1 MKGLQVDLTF
11 SGAHSD
17 HEPQI
22 IEFAKTAKDKEIT
35 GKDSE
40 AVVFS
45 KKIIEA
51 LDDKAKKH
59 NAENL
64 RQVSVS
70 QLINVYKGGVQ
81 SEATKDKTSNQLAM
95 ARVNMFLKMVGE
107 GKIKDAFKRAD
118 VIKSYGSI
126 DVYSHFEPSDEDYLL
141 AEKDTELY
149 KLGDYIFDDVDDL
162 YLETDEELRAEASD
176 WLESV
181 ID

>member
-1 MKGLQVDLTF
+1 MKGLQVDLAF

-22 IEFAKTAKDKEIT
+22 IEFAKTANTEENT
-35 GKDSE
+35 VKDSE
-40 AVVFS
+40 AVAFS

-51 LDDKAKKH
+51 LGDKARKH
-59 NAENL
+59 NAENP
-64 RQVSVS
+64 REVSVS
-70 QLINVYKGGVQ
+70 QLRNVYKGGVQ
-81 SEATKDKTSNQLAM
+81 NETTKDKTVNQLAM

-126 DVYSHFEPSDEDYLL
+126 DVCSHFEPSDEDYIL
-141 AEKDTELY
+141 ADKDIELY
-149 KLGDYIFDDVDDL
+149 GLNDYIFDNVDEL
-162 YLETDEELRAEASD
+162 YLETDEELRAEASA

>member
-1 MKGLQVDLTF
+1 MKGLQVDLAF
-11 SGAHSD
+11 SGVHSD

-22 IEFAKTAKDKEIT
+22 IEFAKTADKEENIA
-35 GKDSE
+35 KDSE
-40 AVVFS
+40 AVAFS
-45 KKIIEA
+45 KKIIET
-51 LDDKAKKH
+51 LEDKTKKH

-70 QLINVYKGGVQ
+70 QLRNVYKGGVR
-81 SEATKDKTSNQLAM
+81 SEATKDKTLNQLAM

-107 GKIKDAFKRAD
+107 GKVKDAIKRAD

-126 DVYSHFEPSDEDYLL
+126 DVHSHFEPSDEDYLL
-141 AEKDTELY
+141 ADKDIELY
-149 KLGDYIFDDVDDL
+149 GLGDYIFDDIDEL
-162 YLETDEELRAEASD
+162 YLETDEELRAEASA

>member
-22 IEFAKTAKDKEIT
+22 IEFAKTANTKEDT
-35 GKDSE
+35 AKDSE
-40 AVVFS
+40 AVAFS
-45 KKIIEA
+45 KKILEA
-51 LDDKAKKH
+51 LGDKARKH

-70 QLINVYKGGVQ
+70 QLRNVYQGGVQ
-81 SEATKDKTSNQLAM
+81 NETTKDKTVNQMAM
-95 ARVNMFLKMVGE
+95 ARVSMFLKMVGE

-126 DVYSHFEPSDEDYLL
+126 DVHSHFEPSDEDYLL
-141 AEKDTELY
+141 ADKDIELY
-149 KLGDYIFDDVDDL
+149 GLDGYIFDDVEEL
-162 YLETDEELRAEASD
+162 YLETDEELRAEASA